1 MFDTV
6 ESSSSSLDRGVMNW
20 TSLLSRQT
28 RQTSADR
35 IQTQQTIDQKPLL
48 STGGAGMLTNK
59 QPDVNTD
66 EAMFENAAVDSSST
80 TIDRGVINLSSLLR
94 RQTRQTSA
102 DRIQTQTTVDQKPV
116 MPSSASAASGRLP
129 TRASVVQNS
138 TAYRQQIIIMDDHT
152 TTPTLNNT
160 ISNVD
165 NTTSR
170 YFFSSDLNTYFTFF
184 TISWNT
190 LLKNFLPYR
199 FIVAMFSTIIVLSF
213 KSSLPHAIPLRY

>member
-170 YFFSSDLNTYFTFF
+170 YFFSSDLKLFLVAGRLRRRSPKSQYYCSCPSHVFYPKAAILSI
-184 TISWNT
+184 ISILIRIN
-190 LLKNFLPYR
+190 Y
-199 FIVAMFSTIIVLSF
+199 
-213 KSSLPHAIPLRY
+213 H

>member
-170 YFFSSDLNTYFTFF
+170 YFFLV
-184 TISWNT
+184 I
-190 LLKNFLPYR
+190 
-199 FIVAMFSTIIVLSF
+199 
-213 KSSLPHAIPLRY
+213 